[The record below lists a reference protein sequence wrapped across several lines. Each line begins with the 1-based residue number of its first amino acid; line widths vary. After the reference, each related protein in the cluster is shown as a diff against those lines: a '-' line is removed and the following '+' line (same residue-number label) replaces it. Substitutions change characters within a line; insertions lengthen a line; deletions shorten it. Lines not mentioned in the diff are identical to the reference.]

1 MKFILSPLPKTWIFD
16 LDGTLVIHNGY
27 LKGKDIVLV
36 GVKKFFSKI
45 PESDFIL
52 ILTAR
57 DEKYK
62 KQIEQFL
69 FENGLRFDKIIYGVP
84 VGERILFNDRKPS
97 GLQMAYAVNSDRN
110 QWSDLE
116 VEIDQDL

>member
-69 FENGLRFDKIIYGVP
+69 FENGLRFDQIIYGVP

-110 QWSDLE
+110 LWSDLE

>member
-27 LKGKDIVLV
+27 LKGKDIVLA

-57 DEKYK
+57 DEKNK

-69 FENGLRFDKIIYGVP
+69 FENGLRFDQIIYGVP

>member
-1 MKFILSPLPKTWIFD
+1 MYNTLIFD

-69 FENGLRFDKIIYGVP
+69 FENGLRFDQIIYGVP